1 MADPDD
7 LAIRN
12 LARNR
17 YRKKCAS
24 CGGSG
29 YVMKYVRPNV
39 VALVECTLC
48 NGTGR
53 ARVTLQDDP
62 AASKE
67 NRQLFGVKTNR
78 QIAQAE
84 RKRLKREA
92 VTLGKRNG

>member
-7 LAIRN
+7 RAIRN

-17 YRKKCAS
+17 YRKKCGS

-67 NRQLFGVKTNR
+67 NRRVFGVRTNR

-92 VTLGKRNG
+92 KERVKRNG